1 MSGTPRS
8 IVITGA
14 SSGVG
19 RALALH
25 YAGKGVTLGLCGRDR
40 ARLDAVAAACR
51 NAGAQASIAAI
62 DGRDRAA
69 MRAFIE
75 AFDAAHPIDL
85 LVANAG
91 VMEGR
96 RPGGV
101 IEPPEAAYAMTEI
114 NVLGVMNAVQPALTL
129 MLERGAGQVAMMSS
143 IAAFTPV
150 PDSPAYS
157 ASKAA
162 VLNYGLSLRALL
174 APRGIRVSVICPGY
188 IDTPMMQ
195 REHGPKP
202 FKMTAEKAATLIA
215 RGLRRDRATIAFPR
229 LFALVTR
236 ISGLLPD
243 RARRLLTNAFRFT
256 VSER

>member
-1 MSGTPRS
+1 MGAAPRS

-25 YAGKGVTLGLCGRDR
+25 YAGEGVTLGLCGRDR

-51 NAGAQASIAAI
+51 GAGAQAQVAAI

-69 MRAFIE
+69 MRGFIE
-75 AFDAAHPIDL
+75 AFDAAQPIDL
-85 LVANAG
+85 VVASAG

-101 IEPPEAAYAMTEI
+101 IEPPDAAYAMTEI
-114 NVLGVMNAVQPALTL
+114 NVLGVMNAVQPALTR
-129 MLERGAGQVAMMSS
+129 MLERGAGQVAIMSS

-150 PDSPAYS
+150 PDAPAYC

-162 VLNYGLSLRALL
+162 VLSYGLSLRALL

-202 FKMTAEKAATLIA
+202 FKMTADRAAALIA
-215 RGLRRDRATIAFPR
+215 SGLRRDRATIAFPR
-229 LFALVTR
+229 LFALMTR
-236 ISGLLPD
+236 IGGLLPD
-243 RARRLLTNAFRFT
+243 RARRLLSRPFRFT
-256 VSER
+256 VSDG